1 VSVWGSALRTRMVP
15 RHISSIRPAPVA
27 VIALTAALT
36 ASLAIP
42 AGAFESFAPGTVT
55 VRDAPPAQ
63 PTIVIPDLHG
73 FALVS
78 EQGPRWMS
86 LSAAQREALSPL
98 EEDWPGIDASRKQK
112 WLEIAARY
120 PSLSA
125 SEKKRVQERMADWAR
140 LTPAQRGEA
149 RANFQQANRVVPQDR
164 HAQWEAYKALPDT
177 ERSRLATQAAA
188 ARPPAAPA
196 ASRSGAVAGA
206 RPAPA
211 RAAAAPAG
219 ASGTERRTAATSGGS
234 TGSTSSAKSNLVP
247 NPTFATTLR
256 PVAPTVVRAGPGATT
271 TLVTKQPA
279 PPIHQQPGL
288 PKIAA
293 TPVLVDQ
300 STLLPQRGP
309 QAAAQLTPTISGDGA
324 ITE

>member
-1 VSVWGSALRTRMVP
+1 MTPPGAPKGTIVVLRQ
-15 RHISSIRPAPVA
+15 IGWIG
-27 VIALTAALT
+27 LG
-36 ASLAIP
+36 SLAAVLALP
-42 AGAFESFAPGTVT
+42 AAAFETFAPGTVT
-55 VRDAPPAQ
+55 VRQTPAPSPGA
-63 PTIVIPDLHG
+63 IVIPDLLG
-73 FALVS
+73 FVPVS

-86 LSAAQREALSPL
+86 LTAAQREALGPL

-112 WLEIAARY
+112 WLDIAARY

-125 SEKKRVQERMADWAR
+125 AEKKRVQDRMADWAR

-149 RANFQQANRVVPQDR
+149 RANFQQATRVLPQDR
-164 HAQWEAYKALPDT
+164 QAQWEAYKALPDT

-188 ARPPAAPA
+188 ARPPAAGSTA
-196 ASRSGAVAGA
+196 GANRSTTAQAVA
-206 RPAPA
+206 RNP
-211 RAAAAPAG
+211 
-219 ASGTERRTAATSGGS
+219 ERRTPE
-234 TGSTSSAKSNLVP
+234 TGSAKSNLVP

-309 QAAAQLTPTISGDGA
+309 QAAAQVAPTISGDGA
-324 ITE
+324 VTE